1 MRADVRPVN
10 DRGRPLFKAVRLKQ
24 AASRGELRLAENRLH
39 SLGRVVLSAT
49 LTDDAGG
56 TGTALLP
63 ELLDAQVIWID
74 GTTMRLRG
82 VETIDGVSYAQTW
95 DVTVLVK

>member
-1 MRADVRPVN
+1 MKVDVRPVN
-10 DRGRPLFKAVRLKQ
+10 VCGRPLPKSVRQRQ
-24 AASRGELRLAENRLH
+24 AASRGELRLAENRQH
-39 SLGRVVLSAT
+39 SLGRIVISAT

-82 VETIDGVSYAQTW
+82 VELVDGAFYAQTW

>member
-1 MRADVRPVN
+1 MKADVRPVN
-10 DRGRPLFKAVRLKQ
+10 DHGRPLHKSVRIKQ

-39 SLGRVVLSAT
+39 SLGRAVISAT

-82 VETIDGVSYAQTW
+82 VEVVEGVHYAQTW